1 MTPSKSKPTPRDVNP
16 YLEPSRH
23 SCDRGENVGIDPAKL
38 SKHDLKGLGH
48 PTSPLK
54 AIRANCVA
62 CSGDSYAE
70 ANKCPVTGCQLWPYR
85 MGRNPFHAKA
95 KRKFSISEK
104 DETRKAGTK
113 RVSDSKNQ
121 TAKNGG
127 LNETDS

>member
-1 MTPSKSKPTPRDVNP
+1 MTPSKTKPTPRPDNP
-16 YLEPSRH
+16 YLEPSSH
-23 SCDRGENVGIDPAKL
+23 SCDRGEKIGIDPAFL
-38 SKHDLKGLGH
+38 SKGDLKGLGH

-62 CSGDSYAE
+62 CCGDSYAE
-70 ANKCPVTGCQLWPYR
+70 ANKCTATGCQLWPYR

-95 KRKFSISEK
+95 KRKFSNPEK
-104 DETRKAGTK
+104 DETRKASTK

-127 LNETDS
+127 LNDIDS